1 MLTYYLANIWK
12 GCYYF
17 LRPPLRRSLQMLC
30 LRVLWAG
37 VSWAKFKIQSTV
49 AATAGTFVCRGLNY
63 FLFRKFYG
71 FQFVFK
77 WNPVESELVS
87 QWMGIRDN
95 WFPTVSA
102 PRPLLLWPG
111 HCTVSI

>member
-1 MLTYYLANIWK
+1 MERL
-12 GCYYF
+12 F
-17 LRPPLRRSLQMLC
+17 LLSPHPAPPQCADVVSPCTL
-30 LRVLWAG
+30 VWAC

-49 AATAGTFVCRGLNY
+49 AATAGTFVCHRLNY

-87 QWMGIRDN
+87 QWMEIRDN
-95 WFPTVSA
+95 QFPTVSA
-102 PRPLLLWPG
+102 PLLSLWPG
-111 HCTVSI
+111 HCTMSI